1 MASEENAGIHD
12 LVINAKSKKDNSTI
26 YNHGTD
32 YLPWYR
38 LQFMLRYP
46 LV

>member
-1 MASEENAGIHD
+1 MPPTPCSKLPKAMASEENAGIHD

-32 YLPWYR
+32 YLP
-38 LQFMLRYP
+38 
-46 LV
+46 